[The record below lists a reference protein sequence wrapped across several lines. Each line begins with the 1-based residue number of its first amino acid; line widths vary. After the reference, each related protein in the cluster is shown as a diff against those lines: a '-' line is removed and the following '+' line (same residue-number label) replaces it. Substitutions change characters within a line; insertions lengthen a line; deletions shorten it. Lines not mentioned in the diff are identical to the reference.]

1 MISAQV
7 SARKKPFPVAQ
18 LPNQKSRSRSRSNHI
33 AEISWAERSTQGGEN
48 SARQKESAPI
58 IINKEDQFTYKAP
71 SSIHETVVYTL
82 RKEKESLATVLAE
95 KRDEVAVL
103 SEQVSGQNME
113 MNRLD
118 TLTR

>member
-33 AEISWAERSTQGGEN
+33 AERSTQGGEN